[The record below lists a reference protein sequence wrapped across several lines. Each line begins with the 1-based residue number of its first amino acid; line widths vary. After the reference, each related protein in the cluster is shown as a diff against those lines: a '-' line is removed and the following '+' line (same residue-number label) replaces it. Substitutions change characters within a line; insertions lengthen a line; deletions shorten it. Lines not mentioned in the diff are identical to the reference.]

1 MKAGL
6 ISLLAVSALALPAKA
21 QGVRTDC
28 SLPKPSPAAKV
39 LLLSAYE
46 GDALSTTAIGSQ
58 DIAVRTASIDV
69 EAGDEPLYVVAL
81 SYRPMIWRL
90 TGSVGRVEQIVL
102 AAQATEANGSRPDAR
117 PIVGASGLAADK
129 VAFLPK
135 PTCLGDFSEM
145 PSAEAARTIAAVKK
159 ETGKDP
165 IIATDYAVSGISV
178 PSAKLKPPS
187 GGTDVRPSIAFENDG
202 KGFRVDLSGKPR
214 MEEAG
219 NALESDVSRFYPGG
233 LVEIDPTTV
242 VASGKPV
249 RYQVLPGRAGLL
261 QLVRSGV
268 LGESGKGEF
277 IIKEKM
283 RFPAGL
289 YGAESARFILSRGVP
304 APEGD
309 PGHSCLV
316 KEEDNKTA
324 VDPDAEC

>member
-1 MKAGL
+1 MKTGL
-6 ISLLAVSALALPAKA
+6 ISVLAFSALALPAEA
-21 QGVRTDC
+21 QGIRTDC
-28 SLPKPSPAAKV
+28 SLPKPSSAAKV

-90 TGSVGRVEQIVL
+90 TGAVGRVELVVL

-117 PIVGASGLAADK
+117 PIVGANGVAAGK
-129 VAFLPK
+129 VVFLPK
-135 PTCLGDFSEM
+135 PTCLGDFSEV
-145 PSAEAARTIAAVKK
+145 PSAEAARTIATVRK

-165 IIATDYAVSGISV
+165 IIAADYAISGISV
-178 PSAKLKPPS
+178 PSAKLKPPN
-187 GGTDVRPSIAFENDG
+187 GGTDVRPTIAIENDG

-219 NALESDVSRFYPGG
+219 NALENDVMRFYPGG
-233 LVEIDPTTV
+233 VVEIDPTTV
-242 VASGKPV
+242 VASGKPA
-249 RYQVLPGRAGLL
+249 RYEVLPGKAGLL
-261 QLVRSGV
+261 QLIRSGV
-268 LGESGKGEF
+268 LSESGKGEF
-277 IIKEKM
+277 VIKEKM